1 MTYEEMLNTL
11 KQGIKKYVDKQIKS
25 KRKKYIPN
33 WSDEEISGFM
43 PDEVEGIDV
52 ILNESIDNPSTYF
65 LYIYLHHLPV
75 KVSIRKYLI
84 ETFGINKKG
93 IVTREEIERK
103 QISFKSNYL
112 YSSSTYYYKLKDKEL
127 DIIYKKLQKN

>member
-11 KQGIKKYVDKQIKS
+11 KQDIKEYVDKQIKS

-43 PDEVEGIDV
+43 PDEFEGID
-52 ILNESIDNPSTYF
+52 ITLNESIDHPSTYF
-65 LYIYLHHLPV
+65 LYIYLYHLPV

-84 ETFGINKKG
+84 ETFGIDKKG
-93 IVTREEIERK
+93 IITREEIERK
-103 QISFKSNYL
+103 RISFKSNYL
-112 YSSSTYYYKLKDKEL
+112 YSSSTYYYKLKDEEL
-127 DIIYKKLQKN
+127 DIVYKKLQKN

>member
-1 MTYEEMLNTL
+1 MTYEEMLNAL
-11 KQGIKKYVDKQIKS
+11 KQDIKEYVDKQIKS

-43 PDEVEGIDV
+43 PDEVEGID
-52 ILNESIDNPSTYF
+52 IIFDKSMNNPNTYI

-84 ETFGINKKG
+84 EMFGLNKKG
-93 IVTREEIERK
+93 IVTREEIERNR
-103 QISFKSNYL
+103 ISFKYNHL
-112 YSSSTYYYKLKDKEL
+112 YSSNTHYYELRDEDL
-127 DIIYKKLQKN
+127 DIIYEKLQKN

>member
-1 MTYEEMLNTL
+1 MTYEEILNAL
-11 KQGIKKYVDKQIKS
+11 KQDIKEYVDKQIKS

-43 PDEVEGIDV
+43 PDEVEGID
-52 ILNESIDNPSTYF
+52 IIFYESTDNPNTYF

-75 KVSIRKYLI
+75 KVSIRKYLMEI
-84 ETFGINKKG
+84 FGINKKG
-93 IVTREEIERK
+93 IVIQEEIERK
-103 QISFKSNYL
+103 RIFFKYNYL
-112 YSSSTYYYKLKDKEL
+112 YSSNTYYKLKDKEL